1 VVEHL
6 LAKEKVAGSIPVSRS
21 LLFQATSP
29 SGKARLCKSCT
40 SGSNPLVASQH
51 YVIKLVP
58 SPRLRCKPMRQQHS
72 YSSEAIVL
80 KRIDLGEADRV
91 LTLFTPHK
99 GKVHVIAKGV
109 RRITS
114 KRAGHLELLS
124 HSQLQL
130 ALGRTFDIVTQA
142 EARESFLHL
151 RSEMWH
157 TTCGFY
163 LAELVDRFIEDN
175 TEHSN
180 VYNLLL
186 NALRC
191 LDADAL
197 EVQHRRAQ
205 GTLSPEQEYRRTKL
219 LLRYFELH
227 LLFYVG
233 YEPALQQCAHCAS
246 ELRAQENGFK
256 PSLGGVLCPQCSQF
270 WERSISV
277 KALKTLLLLRRSMW
291 ADIPFERL
299 DVHLDRR
306 LEAELEA
313 VLHGLLRFHLERDL
327 KSWSFLE
334 MLSVPK

>member
-1 VVEHL
+1 
-6 LAKEKVAGSIPVSRS
+6 
-21 LLFQATSP
+21 
-29 SGKARLCKSCT
+29 
-40 SGSNPLVASQH
+40 
-51 YVIKLVP
+51 
-58 SPRLRCKPMRQQHS
+58 MRQQHS
-72 YSSEAIVL
+72 YSSEAIIL
-80 KRIDLGEADRV
+80 KRSDLGEADRI
-91 LTLFTPHK
+91 LTLFTPQK

-130 ALGRTFDIVTQA
+130 ALGRTLDIVTQA
-142 EARESFLHL
+142 ETRESFLHL
-151 RSEMWH
+151 RSEIWH

-163 LAELVDRFIEDN
+163 LAELVDRFIEDH
-175 TEHSN
+175 TQHIN

-191 LDADAL
+191 LDADAI
-197 EVQHRRAQ
+197 EVQHLRAQ
-205 GTLSPEQEYRRTKL
+205 GLLSADQGYRRTKL

-227 LLFYVG
+227 LLFYIG

-246 ELRAQENGFK
+246 ELLAQENGFK
-256 PSLGGVLCPQCSQF
+256 SSLGGALCPQCSQF
-270 WERSISV
+270 WERSLSV

-291 ADIPFERL
+291 DDIPFERL
-299 DVHLDRR
+299 NIHLDTR

-334 MLSVPK
+334 MLGVPR